1 MDICF
6 EGVGQVAAT
15 FKVDGGELQPG
26 MAVALTGSGTVGL
39 GADGDT
45 PCGVLLGGVR
55 SGAAAVQ
62 IGGVAKV
69 GYTGTAPA
77 AGWQELACDGKGGV
91 KASAKSGGG
100 LKCLVLDVD
109 EDGMTAV
116 IKL

>member
-15 FKVDGGELQPG
+15 FQVDGETAEPG
-26 MAVALTGSGTVGL
+26 MVVTLTDYGTVSL

-55 SGAAAVQ
+55 GGAAAVQ

-69 GYTGTAPA
+69 GYSGTAPA

-91 KASAKSGGG
+91 KAAAGGM
-100 LKCLVLDVD
+100 KRLVLAVD
-109 EDGMTAV
+109 QGDSTVV